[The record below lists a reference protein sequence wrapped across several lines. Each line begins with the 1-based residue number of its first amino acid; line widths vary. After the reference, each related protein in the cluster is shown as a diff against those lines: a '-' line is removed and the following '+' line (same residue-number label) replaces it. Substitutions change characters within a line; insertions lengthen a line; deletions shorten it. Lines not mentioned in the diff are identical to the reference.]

1 MAELSEGVIC
11 RICGQPGAHP
21 GTRRH
26 FDSSECVNA
35 IETTIKAK
43 SDRIMELEQAIY
55 SSADD
60 GMGGTRML
68 GGLLIVGIAS
78 ILSLGAGLGL
88 GAWLWH

>member
-26 FDSSECVNA
+26 FDSSECVNG

-68 GGLLIVGIAS
+68 GGLLIVVIVAVAWFATGLAV
-78 ILSLGAGLGL
+78 GAY
-88 GAWLWH
+88 LWR